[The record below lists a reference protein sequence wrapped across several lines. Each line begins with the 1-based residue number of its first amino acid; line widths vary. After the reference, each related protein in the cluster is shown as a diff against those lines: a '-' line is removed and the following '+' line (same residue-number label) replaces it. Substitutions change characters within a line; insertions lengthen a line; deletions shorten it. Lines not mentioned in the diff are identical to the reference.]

1 MQVGNEWVL
10 IALNRGADTEGQT
23 RYDAVNISY
32 HREWIAGLGV
42 DGIEPPDS
50 QPPTPPTP
58 PSTPESRPRG
68 KITLTF
74 ETENLTGLT
83 CTFET
88 SDGASTRVS
97 GNNSR
102 SSISWNLTGPF
113 RRSITVECE

>member
-1 MQVGNEWVL
+1 MKVGNEWVL
-10 IALNRGADTEGQT
+10 IALNRGADTEGQA

-32 HREWIAGLGV
+32 HREWIAAMGV
-42 DGIEPPDS
+42 DGIESADS
-50 QPPTPPTP
+50 QPPTP

-74 ETENLTGLT
+74 ETESLTGLT
-83 CTFET
+83 CAFQT

-97 GNNSR
+97 GSNSR